1 MEEWVF
7 LNGSLVPKEDAKISV
22 DDRGLLLGDGV
33 FETMRS
39 YGGKVFRFDKHL
51 KRLFDALAVIH
62 LSITYQP
69 DELKDALYDTLKAN
83 QLQNASIRLTVTRGQ
98 GGRGIN
104 IPENPSPTVIITA
117 REFIPYP
124 ERFYHEGMKT
134 VVSQI
139 RQNLSSPVPG
149 IKTLNFLNNILARI
163 EAREKVL
170 DEAILL
176 NTDGFVCEGTVSNIF
191 LVKKGTIITPDSE
204 SGILPGVTR
213 EVIIELALR
222 EGIRIEE
229 KKVKPSELKEADECF
244 LTNTLMEVM
253 PVSEIDKRKV
263 GKGKPGPLTLH
274 LMEWYEDL
282 VRKEVKIGS

>member
-124 ERFYHEGMKT
+124 ERFYQEGMRT
-134 VVSQI
+134 GISEI

-163 EAREKVL
+163 EAREKGL

-191 LVKKGTIITPDSE
+191 LVKKGTIITPDRE

-244 LTNTLMEVM
+244 LTNTLMEIM